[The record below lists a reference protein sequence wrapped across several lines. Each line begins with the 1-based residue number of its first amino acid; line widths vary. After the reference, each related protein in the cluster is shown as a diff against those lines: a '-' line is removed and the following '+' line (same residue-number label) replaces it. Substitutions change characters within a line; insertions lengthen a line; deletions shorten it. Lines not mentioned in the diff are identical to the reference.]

1 MTKRQTKDW
10 SAVDTSNIAT
20 GKHELHVHGIVET
33 NDSSEVV
40 ELREITPQGI
50 NPAELMLSCI
60 VTKKGAG
67 ADVKGWKDAV
77 FVKPITEGQYTAVAI
92 SGPEID
98 AVRVNVSQG
107 VG

>member
-1 MTKRQTKDW
+1 
-10 SAVDTSNIAT
+10 
-20 GKHELHVHGIVET
+20 
-33 NDSSEVV
+33 
-40 ELREITPQGI
+40 
-50 NPAELMLSCI
+50 MLSCI